1 MKNKSEKKS
10 IKHIISVLA
19 KCDVILCNGKELFIG
34 LYCKKN
40 NSSLPIVL
48 FKGSRNFNDYILRFI
63 ELLDIPCIEN
73 KILSTILY
81 EEVREKKYVPEKYL
95 SQVQE
100 IYKSLSYFK
109 EKDDFVCPRSLR
121 KNVAYQVNNL
131 ESFIYH
137 VSGRKYLRKNKWP
150 PIFGEHVSDDI
161 CDKIL
166 FLVEYYKLNC
176 KIFHNE
182 TYYTTEFYLELW
194 NPKKKKLFWILFIV
208 HVSKQTM
215 FIYNNSLFFCLRM
228 TDINLALNY
237 IYLFFQRNNEPAKKN
252 INKKQGESEISS
264 RLYDMACNSIKTL
277 LELNYNQSGTKYSY
291 DDSSKIF
298 MKIYLKEK
306 PDSLW
311 NNYYQFEMKRETSKI
326 KQFYYMMMDLRE
338 RKKRD
343 RKKRI
348 MYTVCIAY
356 KEFLRNSEEF
366 KQLIRSPKV
375 KKQKNFWCRISNY
388 KSEYFEEKNQTIT
401 T

>member
-1 MKNKSEKKS
+1 MKNKLEKES
-10 IKHIISVLA
+10 IKHIISVLS
-19 KCDVILCNGKELFIG
+19 KSDVILCNGKELFIG

-40 NSSLPIVL
+40 NSSFPIVL

-81 EEVREKKYVPEKYL
+81 EEVREKKYVPGKYL

-109 EKDDFVCPRSLR
+109 EKDDFVCPRPLR
-121 KNVAYQVNNL
+121 KKVAYQVNNL

-137 VSGRKYLRKNKWP
+137 VSGRKYLRKNKEP
-150 PIFGEHVSDDI
+150 ASPRVNVSRDI
-161 CDKIL
+161 YDSIMYL
-166 FLVEYYKLNC
+166 AEYYKLNC

-182 TYYTTEFYLELW
+182 TYYTTEFYLEFW
-194 NPKKKKLFWILFIV
+194 NPKKKKLFWIMLMV
-208 HVSKQTM
+208 HVSNQTM
-215 FIYNNSLFFCLRM
+215 YVCNNSLFFCLRL
-228 TDINLALNY
+228 TDINLALEN
-237 IYLFFQRNNEPAKKN
+237 INCFFQKNNKSGKTI
-252 INKKQGESEISS
+252 INKNQKEVEINL
-264 RLYDMACNSIKTL
+264 RLHDMVCNSIKTL
-277 LELNYNQSGTKYSY
+277 LELNYNRSGTKYSY
-291 DDSSKIF
+291 DDSSKKF

-311 NNYYQFEMKRETSKI
+311 KIFFQCEMKRETSKI

-348 MYTVCIAY
+348 MYTVCIY
-356 KEFLRNSEEF
+356 YNEFLRNPEGF
-366 KQLIRSPKV
+366 KQFIRSPKI
-375 KKQKNFWCRISNY
+375 KRQKNFWCRISKY